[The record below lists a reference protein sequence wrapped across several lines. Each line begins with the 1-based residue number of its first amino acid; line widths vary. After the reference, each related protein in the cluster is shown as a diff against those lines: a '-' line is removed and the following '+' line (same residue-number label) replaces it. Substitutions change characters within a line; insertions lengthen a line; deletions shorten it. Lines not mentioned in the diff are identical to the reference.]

1 MNLSYEKLGNDEAD
15 IVVVYLALM
24 RSGQIASEVLNHI
37 KENRAEMDCLF
48 VTVWV
53 PESEWGDLL
62 TPWPEKEKAGSVT
75 SFGGRAKEM
84 YDWLCDSLIP
94 QICQDSKKQKEDI
107 RWVLVGYSLAGL
119 FSLWAMYQTDLFEGI
134 VSGSGS
140 VWYPSFLVYAEEH
153 SFYAKYLYMSLGDK
167 EEKTRNT
174 KMRVVGD
181 VTRTLCDH
189 YRENMGDRYFFE
201 WNPGNHF
208 FQSEQRMEKGFVKL
222 LDMMA
227 AKE

>member
-107 RWVLVGYSLAGL
+107 RWVLGGYSLYRPVCGYRGTGERKRAAFPHKGQGRMGRYG
-119 FSLWAMYQTDLFEGI
+119 A
-134 VSGSGS
+134 VSGR
-140 VWYPSFLVYAEEH
+140 
-153 SFYAKYLYMSLGDK
+153 GDHGK
-167 EEKTRNT
+167 
-174 KMRVVGD
+174 
-181 VTRTLCDH
+181 
-189 YRENMGDRYFFE
+189 
-201 WNPGNHF
+201 
-208 FQSEQRMEKGFVKL
+208 
-222 LDMMA
+222 
-227 AKE
+227 